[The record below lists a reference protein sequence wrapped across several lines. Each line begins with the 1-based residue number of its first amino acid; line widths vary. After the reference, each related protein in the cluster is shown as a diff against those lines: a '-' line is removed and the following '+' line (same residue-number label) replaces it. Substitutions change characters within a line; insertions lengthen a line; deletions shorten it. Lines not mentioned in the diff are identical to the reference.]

1 MERGPARGRS
11 RGDGGTVGAVGAGRR
26 LGGIGA
32 GGGVGGIGAASAVK
46 MAYASWTKGSAA
58 LLLAARALARA
69 EGVEETLLAE
79 WGISQPGLE
88 ERSARAAGSAAAKGW
103 RWIAEM
109 EEIAATMAAAGLPEG
124 FHQAAAEIYRRFPPA
139 DGRAEAG
146 LDALVRNSPDRSD

>member
-1 MERGPARGRS
+1 MRRGPARGRG
-11 RGDGGTVGAVGAGRR
+11 RAIGAGAIGAGAIGAGAIGGAGR
-26 LGGIGA
+26 
-32 GGGVGGIGAASAVK
+32 IGAASAVK

-124 FHQAAAEIYRRFPPA
+124 FHQAAAEIYRRFSPA
-139 DGRAEAG
+139 DAAGEEAG